1 MSSPAGQAFGKHDL
15 TLSGRVARFPLD
27 HAAFGCLQKMAAV
40 PARSDERSR
49 AQPDHPAPA
58 PAPATAAVDSVA
70 ARPSKA
76 AAAILAAI
84 AGLIALS
91 ALAFAYVEPTMAP
104 VAAPVAVVLGAVS
117 LWGASRIDTI
127 RYRAR
132 LDALLGEKRELAATL
147 ERIADTAW
155 ELRESEE
162 RYRSLIDAQG
172 DLVVHRDSDGRI
184 TFVNPAFLGA
194 FGIGEADIV
203 GRPLSLDPLDE
214 EQEID
219 GGRNGEIAAR
229 DLKLMTATG
238 PRWFS
243 WVDIRIRDE
252 AGALG
257 PVYSVAR
264 DITARK
270 EVERALVEA
279 REKAEAAS
287 QAKSRFLATVSHEF
301 RTPLN
306 GILGLTGL
314 LLETRLTP
322 VQETY
327 ARGIRSSGDAL
338 LGLIEDMLDFSKIEA
353 GRFDLRPEPAD
364 LETLLHEIV
373 ELLAARAHAKGIDI
387 VADIDPAIPA
397 AVSVDTTRLR
407 QVLVNLVG
415 NGVKFTGHGGVTLS
429 AGLEASVNGTAR
441 IAFSVSD
448 SGPGIAPEDAERL
461 FGEFEQADNGPNR
474 QHGGAGLGLAISR
487 RIVRRM
493 GSDLTVT
500 PRPGGGSDFRF
511 ALDLPVETVAR
522 PASPSLDGRRILVVM
537 PEGAEPPALV
547 RGLRAASAEAR
558 AVTTVNAAAGLAGA
572 AVAAGL
578 PYDAVL
584 VDRRLASDPTAALA
598 RMREAAGGK
607 VAAVVLIE
615 PGGREEIDALR
626 AIGFD
631 AYLVRPIRR
640 ASLIRIVSELAAA
653 PGDFHVD
660 PEDARGRAAEL
671 PRPVGASLDVLLA
684 EDNEISAL
692 LARAVVEGL
701 GHSVAEV
708 RDGSAAVA
716 IVVEGAA
723 AFGVILLDLHMPG
736 LDGLAAARAIRAHEA
751 ETGKPRAAIVALTA
765 DVLPETHTAAKEA
778 GIDSILQKPVSPD
791 SLRRL
796 FSDLTGT
803 GHPR

>member
-1 MSSPAGQAFGKHDL
+1 MPAAPPPEAETALPG
-15 TLSGRVARFPLD
+15 
-27 HAAFGCLQKMAAV
+27 
-40 PARSDERSR
+40 
-49 AQPDHPAPA
+49 PD
-58 PAPATAAVDSVA
+58 
-70 ARPSKA
+70 RA
-76 AAAILAAI
+76 AAGIIAALAGLVSLAA
-84 AGLIALS
+84 
-91 ALAFAYVEPTMAP
+91 LAIVYVEPALAP
-104 VAAPVAVVLGAVS
+104 VVAPVAVVLGAVS
-117 LWGASRIDTI
+117 LWGASRIDTG

-172 DLVVHRDSDGRI
+172 DLVVHRDADGRI
-184 TFVNPAFLGA
+184 TFVNAAFLRA
-194 FGIGEADIV
+194 FGVGERDIL
-203 GRPLSLDPLDE
+203 GRPLSLAPLE
-214 EQEID
+214 EERETD
-219 GGRNGEIAAR
+219 GDRRRGEIAAR
-229 DLKLMTATG
+229 DLKLITAAG
-238 PRWFS
+238 ARWFS

-252 AGALG
+252 AGTLG
-257 PVYSVAR
+257 PVHSVAR

-270 EVERALVEA
+270 EVELALVEA

-338 LGLIEDMLDFSKIEA
+338 LELIEDMLDFSKIEA
-353 GRFDLRPEPAD
+353 ERFDLRPEPAD

-397 AVSVDTTRLR
+397 LVSVDTTRLR

-415 NGVKFTGHGGVTLS
+415 NGVKFTGRGGVTLS
-429 AGLEASVNGTAR
+429 AGLEASANRTAH
-441 IAFSVSD
+441 IVFSVSD

-461 FGEFEQADNGPNR
+461 FGEFEQADNAPNR

-493 GSDLTVT
+493 GSDLTVA
-500 PRPGGGSDFRF
+500 PRPGGGSVFRF
-511 ALDLPVETVAR
+511 ALDLPVEAKER
-522 PASPSLDGRRILVVM
+522 PVLPRLDGRRILVVM

-547 RGLRAASAEAR
+547 RGLQAAGAEAR

-572 AVAAGL
+572 AVAAAL
-578 PYDAVL
+578 PYDAIL
-584 VDRRLASDPTAALA
+584 IDRRLASDPAIALA
-598 RMREAAGGK
+598 RLREAAGGK
-607 VAAVVLIE
+607 VAAIVLIE
-615 PGGREEIDALR
+615 PGGREEIDALK

-640 ASLIRIVSELAAA
+640 SSLVRIVSELAAA
-653 PGDFHVD
+653 PGGFHVD

-671 PRPVGASLDVLLA
+671 PHHAGAGLDVLLA

-701 GHSVAEV
+701 GHSVTEV
-708 RDGSAAVA
+708 RDGAAAVA
-716 IVVEGAA
+716 AVTERTG

-736 LDGLAAARAIRAHEA
+736 LDGLAAAGAIRAHEA
-751 ETGKPRAAIVALTA
+751 EAEKPRAAIVALTA
-765 DVLPETHTAAKEA
+765 DVLPETHTAAREA
-778 GIDSILQKPVSPD
+778 GIDSILQKPVSPN

-796 FSDLTGT
+796 LSELTET

>member
-1 MSSPAGQAFGKHDL
+1 METASAGPD
-15 TLSGRVARFPLD
+15 RVAAGIF
-27 HAAFGCLQKMAAV
+27 
-40 PARSDERSR
+40 
-49 AQPDHPAPA
+49 
-58 PAPATAAVDSVA
+58 
-70 ARPSKA
+70 
-76 AAAILAAI
+76 AAI
-84 AGLIALS
+84 AGLVSLG
-91 ALAFAYVEPTMAP
+91 ALAIVYVEPTLAP
-104 VAAPVAVVLGAVS
+104 VVAPVAVVLGAVS
-117 LWGASRIDTI
+117 LWGASRIDTD

-172 DLVVHRDSDGRI
+172 DLVVHRDADGRI
-184 TFVNPAFLGA
+184 TFVNAAFLRA
-194 FGIGEADIV
+194 FGVGESDIL
-203 GRPLSLDPLDE
+203 GRPLSLAPIE
-214 EQEID
+214 EEREID
-219 GGRNGEIAAR
+219 GDRGRGEIAGR
-229 DLKLMTATG
+229 DLKLMTAAG
-238 PRWFS
+238 ARWFS

-252 AGALG
+252 AGTLG

-270 EVERALVEA
+270 EVELALVEA

-314 LLETRLTP
+314 LLETRLSP

-338 LGLIEDMLDFSKIEA
+338 LELIEDMLDFSKIEA
-353 GRFDLRPEPAD
+353 ERFDLRPEPAD

-397 AVSVDTTRLR
+397 LVSVDTTRLR

-415 NGVKFTGHGGVTLS
+415 NGVKFTGRGGVTLS
-429 AGLEASVNGTAR
+429 AGLKACANRTAH
-441 IAFSVSD
+441 IVFSVSD

-461 FGEFEQADNGPNR
+461 FGEFEQADNAPNR

-493 GSDLTVT
+493 RSDLTVA
-500 PRPGGGSDFRF
+500 PRPGGGSVFRF
-511 ALDLPVETVAR
+511 ALDLPVEGMDR
-522 PASPSLDGRRILVVM
+522 PTLPRLDGRRVLVVM

-547 RGLRAASAEAR
+547 RGLQASGAEAR

-572 AVAAGL
+572 AVAAAL
-578 PYDAVL
+578 PYDAIL
-584 VDRRLASDPTAALA
+584 IDRRLAPDPATVLA
-598 RMREAAGGK
+598 RLREAAGGK
-607 VAAVVLIE
+607 VAAIVLIE

-626 AIGFD
+626 AIGLD

-640 ASLIRIVSELAAA
+640 SSLVRIVAELAVA
-653 PGDFHVD
+653 PGAFHVD

-671 PRPVGASLDVLLA
+671 PRPAGASLDVLLA

-701 GHSVAEV
+701 GHLVTEV
-708 RDGSAAVA
+708 RDGAAAVA
-716 IVVEGAA
+716 AVTAVTERAE

-751 ETGKPRAAIVALTA
+751 EAGKPRAAIVALTA
-765 DVLPETHTAAKEA
+765 DVLPETHTAARQA
-778 GIDSILQKPVSPD
+778 GIDSILEKPVSPD

-796 FSDLTGT
+796 LSELTET

>member
-1 MSSPAGQAFGKHDL
+1 
-15 TLSGRVARFPLD
+15 
-27 HAAFGCLQKMAAV
+27 
-40 PARSDERSR
+40 
-49 AQPDHPAPA
+49 
-58 PAPATAAVDSVA
+58 
-70 ARPSKA
+70 
-76 AAAILAAI
+76 
-84 AGLIALS
+84 
-91 ALAFAYVEPTMAP
+91 VE
-104 VAAPVAVVLGAVS
+104 L
-117 LWGASRIDTI
+117 
-127 RYRAR
+127 
-132 LDALLGEKRELAATL
+132 
-147 ERIADTAW
+147 
-155 ELRESEE
+155 
-162 RYRSLIDAQG
+162 
-172 DLVVHRDSDGRI
+172 
-184 TFVNPAFLGA
+184 
-194 FGIGEADIV
+194 
-203 GRPLSLDPLDE
+203 
-214 EQEID
+214 
-219 GGRNGEIAAR
+219 
-229 DLKLMTATG
+229 
-238 PRWFS
+238 
-243 WVDIRIRDE
+243 
-252 AGALG
+252 
-257 PVYSVAR
+257 
-264 DITARK
+264 
-270 EVERALVEA
+270 ALVEA

-353 GRFDLRPEPAD
+353 ERFDLRPEPAD

-387 VADIDPAIPA
+387 VADVDPAIPA
-397 AVSVDTTRLR
+397 LVSVDTTRLR

-415 NGVKFTGHGGVTLS
+415 NGVKFTSDGGVTLAARLEGS
-429 AGLEASVNGTAR
+429 ANRTAH
-441 IAFSVSD
+441 ILFSVSD

-461 FGEFEQADNGPNR
+461 FGEFEQADNAPNR

-493 GSDLTVT
+493 GSDLTVA
-500 PRPGGGSDFRF
+500 PRAGGGSVFRF
-511 ALDLPVETVAR
+511 VLDLPVEAGER
-522 PASPSLDGRRILVVM
+522 QPLPRLDSRRVLVVM

-547 RGLRAASAEAR
+547 RGLQAAGAEAR
-558 AVTTVNAAAGLAGA
+558 AVATVNAAAGLAGA

-584 VDRRLASDPTAALA
+584 IDRRLASDPPVTLA
-598 RMREAAGGK
+598 RVREAAGGT

-615 PGGREEIDALR
+615 PAGREEIDTLR

-631 AYLVRPIRR
+631 AYLVRPVRR
-640 ASLIRIVSELAAA
+640 ASLLRIVSELAAA

-671 PRPVGASLDVLLA
+671 PRPAGASLDVLLA

-701 GHSVAEV
+701 GHSVTEV
-708 RDGSAAVA
+708 RNGSAAVA
-716 IVVEGAA
+716 AVTARSD
-723 AFGVILLDLHMPG
+723 AFGAILLDLHMPG

-751 ETGKPRAAIVALTA
+751 EAGKPRAAIVALTA
-765 DVLPETHTAAKEA
+765 DVLPETQAEAREA
-778 GIDSILQKPVSPD
+778 GIDSILEKPVSPD
-791 SLRRL
+791 YLRRL
-796 FSDLTGT
+796 LSELTGT